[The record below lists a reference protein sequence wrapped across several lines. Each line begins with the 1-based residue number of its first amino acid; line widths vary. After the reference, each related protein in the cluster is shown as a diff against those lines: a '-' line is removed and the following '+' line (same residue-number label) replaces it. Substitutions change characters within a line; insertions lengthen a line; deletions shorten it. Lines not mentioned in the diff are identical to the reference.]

1 VADSFRDLLRLD
13 ARKGGSA
20 VTQPTRLPTDAT
32 PGFDKGKKKGR
43 KAVAKLRPALLDLQE
58 RLYASGRGGAGTN
71 NSVLLVLQ
79 GMDTSGKGGVI
90 EHVTGL
96 VNPQGLSIT
105 SFRQPDA
112 EERQHDFLW
121 RIRRHVPEP
130 GQIAV
135 FDRSYYEDVLIVRV
149 HELAPRS
156 TWAARYDSI
165 NNFEADLKERG
176 VTVIK
181 CFLHISPEEQRRR
194 LLARL
199 DDPTKFWKYNPSD
212 VDERGYW
219 AHYAAA
225 YDDALNR
232 CNTAAAPCYVIP
244 ADHKWYRDLA
254 ISNLLLEH
262 LQEIDPAYPP
272 ADFDPDL
279 EKSRLSAPTVVE
291 ASESTSRRGA
301 KAARG
306 GSEGS
311 AGSRGLR
318 RADRSQ
324 GKAAGKSVAKKAT
337 GKQATGKKA
346 TGKKATGKQ
355 ATGKKATGS
364 KPTGNKATDKRAS
377 RKTAA
382 RAGGGGGNRTLT
394 ASRSRGRSHGL
405 RSRQPRS
412 SPG

>member
-13 ARKGGSA
+13 ARKSGGA
-20 VTQPTRLPTDAT
+20 GTQPTRLPTDAT

-58 RLYASGRGGAGTN
+58 RLYASGRGAGAD
-71 NSVLLVLQ
+71 NSLLLVLQ

-90 EHVTGL
+90 EHVTGM

-105 SFRQPDA
+105 SFRQPNA

-165 NNFEADLKERG
+165 NNFEADLVERG
-176 VTVIK
+176 VTVVK

-199 DDPTKFWKYNPSD
+199 DDPTKFWKYNPAD

-225 YDDALNR
+225 YDDALKR
-232 CNTAAAPCYVIP
+232 CSTDAAPWYVIP

-291 ASESTSRRGA
+291 ASEPKSSRGA
-301 KAARG
+301 QAAKS
-306 GSEGS
+306 GSGGS
-311 AGSRGLR
+311 AGSRGRR
-318 RADRSQ
+318 RADRPD
-324 GKAAGKSVAKKAT
+324 GKAAGKSAGKKSAGKSSAGKSSAGKSSAGKAAGNKAT
-337 GKQATGKKA
+337 SKRSTGKKA
-346 TGKKATGKQ
+346 STK
-355 ATGKKATGS
+355 S
-364 KPTGNKATDKRAS
+364 
-377 RKTAA
+377 AA
-382 RAGGGGGNRTLT
+382 RSGGGSGNRTLA
-394 ASRSRGRSHGL
+394 ASRSRGRSQGL
-405 RSRQPRS
+405 RSTRRS
-412 SPG
+412 T